1 MTDLSTIFKAY
12 DIRGRIDNG
21 ELTSDGAM
29 RIGAA
34 FAQFVAPAP
43 VCIGWDCRSS
53 SVPLAE
59 SFIKGARSAG
69 ANVTSLGET
78 VTDIVYYVSGAH
90 QMAGAMITASHNP
103 PEYNGIKLCGP
114 SAQAIGAE
122 SGLVAIRSAAEAY
135 EATDSP
141 PGELTSLNPIPGYLD
156 HLFSIVDATA
166 ISEMT
171 VAVDGG
177 NGTAGLVVGPAFD
190 RIAPSLIGL
199 YLDPD
204 GSFPNH
210 PANPLEPEN
219 LRDLLEV
226 VKKQHPDIGVAFDGD
241 ADRVFFVDET
251 GSPLSGSA
259 TTALIARWFLA
270 SEPGAGIVHNLITSR
285 AVPEIVS
292 EHGGVPIRAR
302 VGHSFIKQ
310 VMAETG
316 AVFGGEHSGHY
327 YFRDNY
333 RADSGM
339 LAMLILMQIVSESGV
354 RLSVLASD
362 VEPYYQSGELN
373 FTVSDK
379 PAAITRIGE
388 AFDGPHDDL
397 DGLTVD
403 VGASWFN
410 VRASN
415 TEPVLRVNVEGPT
428 DSGVEEI
435 VSQLTELIANDLPVG
450 ASEPSNAAVHDS
462 LRSLLV
468 CPLCRGELSDEPNAL
483 VCVTDGLRF
492 AIVQGIPNMIIQ
504 DAEVIS

>member
-21 ELTSDGAM
+21 ELTADGA
-29 RIGAA
+29 RCIGAA
-34 FAQFVAPAP
+34 FARFVAPAP
-43 VCIGWDCRSS
+43 ICIGWDCRSS

-59 SFIKGARSAG
+59 AFISGARSAG

-78 VTDIVYYVSGAH
+78 ATDIVYYVSGAYD
-90 QMAGAMITASHNP
+90 MAGAMITASHNP

-114 SAQAIGAE
+114 SAQPIGSE
-122 SGLVAIRSAAEAY
+122 SGLAEIRTDAELDQ
-135 EATDSP
+135 TIDGP
-141 PGELTSLNPIPGYLD
+141 RGELTSLDPIPGYLD
-156 HLFSIVDATA
+156 HLFSIVDASA

-177 NGTAGLVVGPAFD
+177 NGMAGLVVGPAFD
-190 RIAPSLIGL
+190 RIAPALIGL

-204 GSFPNH
+204 GTFPNH

-219 LRDLLEV
+219 LKDLLDV
-226 VKKQHPDIGVAFDGD
+226 VEAQRPDLGVAFDGD
-241 ADRVFFVDET
+241 ADRAFFVDET

-259 TTALIARWFLA
+259 TTALIARWFL
-270 SEPGAGIVHNLITSR
+270 SKEPGAGIVHNLITSR

-292 EHGGVPIRAR
+292 AHGGVPIRTR
-302 VGHSFIKQ
+302 VGHSYIKQ
-310 VMAETG
+310 VMADTG

-339 LAMLILMQIVSESGV
+339 LAMLILMQILSEAGV
-354 RLSVLASD
+354 PLSELARD
-362 VEPYYQSGELN
+362 VEPYQQSGELN
-373 FTVSDK
+373 FTVVDK
-379 PAAITRIGE
+379 PAAIARIGN
-388 AFDGPHDDL
+388 AFEGPHDEL

-403 VGASWFN
+403 IGSSWFN

-428 DSGVEEI
+428 DSDVAEI
-435 VSQLTELIANDLPVG
+435 VGRLTTLIAAVSG
-450 ASEPSNAAVHDS
+450 ATPPSAGVDAR
-462 LRSLLV
+462 LRSMLV
-468 CPLCRGELSDEPNAL
+468 CPQCRGELTDEPNAL
-483 VCVTDGLRF
+483 VCAADGLRF
-492 AIVQGIPNMIIQ
+492 AITQGIPNMIIQ
-504 DAEVIS
+504 DAEVID